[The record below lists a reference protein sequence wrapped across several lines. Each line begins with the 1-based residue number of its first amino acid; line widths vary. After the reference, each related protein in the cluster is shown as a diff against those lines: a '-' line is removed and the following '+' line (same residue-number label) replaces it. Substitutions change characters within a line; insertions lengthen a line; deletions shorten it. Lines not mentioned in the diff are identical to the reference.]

1 MSNLK
6 AIHEAMRLQP
16 INKLM
21 VVGHPLSGYASVE
34 QVLHGCGLQ
43 AAAASKTQGLSPT
56 QVSYMLLQAYRVTP
70 LEATQA
76 LEALSPIN
84 PSPVWQTLAL
94 DLLVGNLEQELWG
107 WADPQA
113 IYLLDYWKNLDHQLA
128 FVLVYDS
135 PQASMAGLFENPE
148 VDCTEAVVQAASA
161 NWLAYNEALLNF
173 YLGNTERCLLVH
185 GQQVRAQTGDYLRQ
199 VQHQMGVELQMP
211 WGGMG
216 GEVKHTAWNAL
227 QTELCSRV
235 LSANPKM
242 AQMYADLQSVA
253 SMPQGH
259 VKNQPSFDTDMAVLS
274 KFVALHRSN
283 LKIQRYVEELK
294 AAKEA
299 QEQALNQQLAT
310 LVQSFEK
317 AHAYGH
323 AMAQEKQQLVALAES
338 RLEQMEGLTQREAK
352 LEVRLNNLNRQLDQ
366 ARIAIYETQNTSKR
380 ELEIG
385 KLDLEEDN
393 KLLVAELNKV
403 QEELEQFH
411 IQNQQL
417 QFKITQDE
425 EKFSPKLFGAALQ
438 VKNELPYKLGAAIVS
453 CKGSLKASLGL
464 PFRLRRIVNEFETQS
479 RSKLPLESSNYSQYI
494 DFHEAEKIKQHLSY
508 KFGEILIQTNGS
520 IFKWITL
527 PLRLNTAYQTWRKF
541 RV

>member
-1 MSNLK
+1 
-6 AIHEAMRLQP
+6 
-16 INKLM
+16 
-21 VVGHPLSGYASVE
+21 
-34 QVLHGCGLQ
+34 
-43 AAAASKTQGLSPT
+43 
-56 QVSYMLLQAYRVTP
+56 
-70 LEATQA
+70 
-76 LEALSPIN
+76 
-84 PSPVWQTLAL
+84 
-94 DLLVGNLEQELWG
+94 
-107 WADPQA
+107 
-113 IYLLDYWKNLDHQLA
+113 
-128 FVLVYDS
+128 
-135 PQASMAGLFENPE
+135 
-148 VDCTEAVVQAASA
+148 
-161 NWLAYNEALLNF
+161 
-173 YLGNTERCLLVH
+173 
-185 GQQVRAQTGDYLRQ
+185 
-199 VQHQMGVELQMP
+199 
-211 WGGMG
+211 
-216 GEVKHTAWNAL
+216 
-227 QTELCSRV
+227 
-235 LSANPKM
+235 
-242 AQMYADLQSVA
+242 
-253 SMPQGH
+253 
-259 VKNQPSFDTDMAVLS
+259 MAVLS

-323 AMAQEKQQLVALAES
+323 AMAQEKQHLAALAES

-352 LEVRLNNLNRQLDQ
+352 LEVRLNNLNHQLDQ

-417 QFKITQDE
+417 QFKITQNE